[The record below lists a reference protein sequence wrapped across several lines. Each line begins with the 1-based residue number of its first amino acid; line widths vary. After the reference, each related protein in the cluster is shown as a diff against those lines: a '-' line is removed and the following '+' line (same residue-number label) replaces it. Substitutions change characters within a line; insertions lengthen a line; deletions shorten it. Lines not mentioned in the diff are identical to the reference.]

1 MARIH
6 TGQIPPASC
15 WCEDKQMHA
24 THRHNRNL
32 YSSLLAWTATRIS
45 PPMGVAPPHPRAQPM
60 KLSCDLHTIHSG
72 VFKKYKRTA
81 TQVNFTIRL
90 AEIPGTRQIKAYSM
104 LFSPL
109 PGNSDHFYQLQPG
122 SSPAPAP
129 DPAQLDPLDLS
140 VSKRGSPP
148 YTSHSPRPGS
158 PYSGLHRRDPRAH
171 WQRGGSSH
179 GHASPGLS
187 LHFLAPFLQGS
198 APGVVPLLS
207 GVMVQPLP
215 FLVPPHMPLQPVM
228 LSPVPRDDMLDPP
241 SHTQVTEINSPG
253 LYEAYDMQ
261 KPIKSEPYS
270 EYAQD
275 PGFDE
280 VSSSAIAS
288 PSRESRAF
296 IRSESSSP
304 SVIVTLRKSS
314 VIVESA
320 DPKRK
325 RIHHCDFGG
334 CNKVYTKSSH
344 LKAHRRTHT
353 GEKPYKCTW
362 EGCTWKFA
370 RSDELTRHYR
380 KHTGVKP
387 FQCSD
392 CERSFSRSDHLALHK
407 KRHQLG

>member
-1 MARIH
+1 
-6 TGQIPPASC
+6 
-15 WCEDKQMHA
+15 
-24 THRHNRNL
+24 
-32 YSSLLAWTATRIS
+32 
-45 PPMGVAPPHPRAQPM
+45 
-60 KLSCDLHTIHSG
+60 
-72 VFKKYKRTA
+72 
-81 TQVNFTIRL
+81 
-90 AEIPGTRQIKAYSM
+90 M

-109 PGNSDHFYQLQPG
+109 PGNSDHFHQLPPAG
-122 SSPAPAP
+122 SSPAH
-129 DPAQLDPLDLS
+129 DPTQLDPLDLS
-140 VSKRGSPP
+140 ISKRGSPP
-148 YTSHSPRPGS
+148 YSSHSPRPHS
-158 PYSGLHRRDPRAH
+158 PYGGLHQRDPRAH
-171 WQRGGSSH
+171 WRHGGSSH
-179 GHASPGLS
+179 GHASSGLS
-187 LHFLAPFLQGS
+187 LHFLAPLLQGS
-198 APGVVPLLS
+198 AAGVVPLLS

-228 LSPVPRDDMLDPP
+228 LSSMARDDMLDLP
-241 SHTQVTEINSPG
+241 SHPQVTEMKSPE

-270 EYAQD
+270 EYGQD

-280 VSSSAIAS
+280 VSSSALAS
-288 PSRESRAF
+288 PSQPF
-296 IRSESSSP
+296 VRSESSSP

-314 VIVESA
+314 VIVEST

-353 GEKPYKCTW
+353 GEKPYLCTW

-392 CERSFSRSDHLALHK
+392 CDRSFSRSDHLALHR
-407 KRHQLG
+407 KRHLLI